1 MTMRKFGV
9 GLEPVED
16 PNPAKTMH
24 TILKRPSASWSHSV
38 YSVPFA
44 GKIIPNRD
52 YPYEG
57 LSYVLDG
64 RNHHILDGIAIGI
77 DGCELKPSRVLAY
90 PWKVIYSYSGDVKL
104 DVDYYLLGT
113 NGNPGR
119 IIIRTDKPC
128 TLEIEPLVDIR
139 WMYDHSDPSAH
150 RVEKCDNGLLFS
162 RDEVRAAVVTSS
174 PCECQ
179 TWHHPAEWFYKM
191 GSGYCEDVDGKIVF
205 RGEQRE
211 PVSLGTIRIND
222 QKTSVI
228 AASCGRS
235 EDDVMRMCTRALAD
249 YAADELSEVAN
260 AKRIVES
267 LDLRGAAAFRALGMV
282 KFGMCIGDTLSFE
295 AGDFWFRTVW
305 FRDAFEGILRNM
317 NTLFKL
323 GMENRIRAT
332 LVYAFDHRDVHGRIP
347 NFGDNYDS
355 IDATLLA
362 LIVGSE
368 YLRRKRDD
376 DLKRAIIGCADDL
389 LTSLESGDPG
399 VPNGPPV
406 LHQNG
411 LVSSAPHHSWTDGM
425 RSITAVGIT
434 LSLPIRVPEDWEY
447 EMVERFGA
455 GAVSEL
461 VKPKYFLPEVNSQWI
476 RVIKLVSELSG
487 EKRYSDLL
495 DLASSGF
502 RRMFVNEHFL
512 NNLVT
517 TDGRVDA
524 TIGSPAMVAISIADS
539 LFTDEEV
546 RVFAETIK
554 EHLLV
559 RRAGL
564 AFGVAVRESEK
575 KIYYGD
581 SEYHECVVWPR
592 DTPYLIRLLRRNHE
606 MGLVKEIIR
615 SNLNHQMKEGFLF
628 YNSELFSQDD
638 GIVPVKNP
646 VQFWS
651 QWVDEIETNTI
662 T

>member
-1 MTMRKFGV
+1 MTIRKFGV

-16 PNPAKTMH
+16 QNPAKTLH

-44 GKIIPNRD
+44 GKIVPNRD

-77 DGCELKPSRVLAY
+77 KGHELKPSRVLAY
-90 PWKVIYSYSGDVKL
+90 PWKVIYSYDGDVKL
-104 DVDYYLLGT
+104 DVDYYLLGID
-113 NGNPGR
+113 GNPGR
-119 IIIRTDKPC
+119 IIIRASEPC
-128 TLEIEPLVDIR
+128 TLEIEPLIDIR
-139 WMYDHSDPSAH
+139 WMYDRSDPSAH
-150 RVEKCDNGLLFS
+150 RVKECDNGLLFS
-162 RDEVRAAVVTSS
+162 RGEIRTAVVTSS

-179 TWHHPAEWFYKM
+179 RWHHPIDWFYKM
-191 GSGYCEDVDGKIVF
+191 GSGYREEVDGKIVF

-211 PVSLGTIRIND
+211 PVSLGTIRIAD

-228 AASCGRS
+228 AVGCGRS

-249 YAADELSEVAN
+249 YAADEQSETMD

-267 LDLRGAAAFRALGMV
+267 LDLRGAAAFRALGIT
-282 KFGMCIGDTLSFE
+282 KFGMYLGDTLSFE
-295 AGDFWFRTVW
+295 AGDLWFRTVW
-305 FRDAFEGILRNM
+305 FRDCFEGILQNTG
-317 NTLFKL
+317 TLFKL
-323 GMENRIRAT
+323 GMENRIRDT

-362 LIVGSE
+362 FIVGFE
-368 YLRRKRDD
+368 YLRRRRDD
-376 DLKRAIIGCADDL
+376 DLERMIIGCADNL
-389 LTSLESGDPG
+389 LTSLESGDPEA
-399 VPNGPPV
+399 PNGPPV

-411 LVSSAPHHSWTDGM
+411 LLSSAPHHSWTDGM
-425 RSITAVGIT
+425 RGITAVGMT
-434 LSLPIRVPEDWEY
+434 LSLPIRVPEEWEY
-447 EMVERFGA
+447 EMVERYGA
-455 GAVSEL
+455 KAVSEL
-461 VKPKYFLPEVNSQWI
+461 AKPKYFLPEVNAQWI
-476 RVIKLVSELSG
+476 MAIKLVSELSG

-512 NNLVT
+512 NNLAT

-524 TIGSPAMVAISIADS
+524 TIGSPAMVAISIADF

-546 RVFAETIK
+546 RVFMNTIK

-564 AFGVAVRESEK
+564 AFGVAVRESERK
-575 KIYYGD
+575 VYYGD
-581 SEYHECVVWPR
+581 SEYHECVVWSR
-592 DTPYLIRLLRRNHE
+592 DTPYLIRLLRRNRE
-606 MGLVKEIIR
+606 ERLVREIIR

-651 QWVDEIETNTI
+651 QWVDDLVG
-662 T
+662 

>member
-44 GKIIPNRD
+44 GKIVPNRD

-64 RNHHILDGIAIGI
+64 RNHHILDGIAISIVGH
-77 DGCELKPSRVLAY
+77 ELKPSRVLAY

-104 DVDYYLLGT
+104 DVDYYLLGID
-113 NGNPGR
+113 GNPGR
-119 IIIRTDKPC
+119 IIIRASEPC

-150 RVEKCDNGLLFS
+150 RVEERDNGLLFG
-162 RDEVRAAVVTSS
+162 RDEIRAAIVTSS

-179 TWHHPAEWFYKM
+179 RWHHPVDWFYKM
-191 GSGYCEDVDGKIVF
+191 GSGYREEVDGKIVF

-211 PVSLGTIRIND
+211 PVSLGTIRIAE

-228 AASCGRS
+228 AVGCGRS
-235 EDDVMRMCTRALAD
+235 EDDVMRMCTRALGEC
-249 YAADELSEVAN
+249 AADERSEAAN
-260 AKRIVES
+260 AKRIVKS
-267 LDLRGAAAFRALGMV
+267 LDLRGAAAFRALGMA
-282 KFGMCIGDTLSFE
+282 KFGMSMGDTLSFE

-323 GMENRIRAT
+323 GMENRIRHT
-332 LVYAFDHRDVHGRIP
+332 LVYAFDHRDMHGRIP

-362 LIVGSE
+362 LIVGAE
-368 YLRRKRDD
+368 YIRRKRDE
-376 DLKRAIIGCADDL
+376 DLERMVVGCADDL
-389 LTSLESGDPG
+389 LTSLESGDLSL
-399 VPNGPPV
+399 PNGPPV
-406 LHQNG
+406 LHPNG
-411 LVSSAPHHSWTDGM
+411 LVSSAPHHSWTDSM

-434 LSLPIRVPEDWEY
+434 LSLPIRVPDDWEC

-455 GAVSEL
+455 KAVSEMA
-461 VKPKYFLPEVNSQWI
+461 KPKYFLPEVNSQWI
-476 RVIKLVSELSG
+476 LAIKLISELSG
-487 EKRYSDLL
+487 DQRYSDLL
-495 DLASSGF
+495 DLASSSF
-502 RRMFVNEHFL
+502 RSMFVNEHFL

-524 TIGSPAMVAISIADS
+524 TIGSPAVVAISIADF
-539 LFTDEEV
+539 LFTDADI
-546 RVFAETIK
+546 RVFINTIK

-559 RRAGL
+559 RRAGM
-564 AFGVAVRESEK
+564 AFGVAVRESAK

-592 DTPYLIRLLRRNHE
+592 DTPYLIRLLRRNRE
-606 MGLVKEIIR
+606 ERLVREIIR

-628 YNSELFSQDD
+628 YNSELFSQDN

-651 QWVDEIETNTI
+651 QWVDDLVV
-662 T
+662 

>member
-1 MTMRKFGV
+1 MTIRKFGV

-16 PNPAKTMH
+16 PNPAKTLH
-24 TILKRPSASWSHSV
+24 TILKRPAASWSHSV

-44 GKIIPNRD
+44 GKIVPNRD

-77 DGCELKPSRVLAY
+77 DGHELKPSRVLAY
-90 PWKVIYSYSGDVKL
+90 PWKVIYSYSGCDVKL

-113 NGNPGR
+113 EGNPGR
-119 IIIRTDKPC
+119 IVIRANKPC
-128 TLEIEPLVDIR
+128 TIEIEPLVDIR

-150 RVEKCDNGLLFS
+150 RVEERDNGLLFG
-162 RDEVRAAVVTSS
+162 RDGIRAAVVTSS

-179 TWHHPAEWFYKM
+179 TWHHPVKWFYKM
-191 GSGYCEDVDGKIVF
+191 GSGYREEVDGKIVF

-211 PVSLGTIRIND
+211 PVSLGTITIAD

-228 AASCGRS
+228 AASCSRS
-235 EDDVMRMCTRALAD
+235 EDDVMRMCTRAMMEC
-249 YAADELSEVAN
+249 AADERSEAAN
-260 AKRIVES
+260 AKKIVES
-267 LDLRGAAAFRALGMV
+267 LDLRGAAAFRALGMA
-282 KFGMCIGDTLSFE
+282 KFGMNMGDTLSFE

-305 FRDAFEGILRNM
+305 FRDCFEGILQNID
-317 NTLFKL
+317 TLFKL
-323 GMENRIRAT
+323 GMENRIRGT

-347 NFGDNYDS
+347 NFGDNYNS
-355 IDATLLA
+355 INATLLA
-362 LIVGSE
+362 LIVGYE
-368 YLRRKRDD
+368 YIRRKRDD
-376 DLKRAIIGCADDL
+376 DLERIVVGCADDL
-389 LTSLESGDPG
+389 LTALESGDMSL
-399 VPNGPPV
+399 PNGPPV

-411 LVSSAPHHSWTDGM
+411 LISSAPHHSWTDGM
-425 RSITAVGIT
+425 RSITAGGMSLT
-434 LSLPIRVPEDWEY
+434 LPIRVPPDWEY
-447 EMVERFGA
+447 EMVERFGE

-461 VKPKYFLPEVNSQWI
+461 AKPKYFLPEVNSQWI
-476 RVIKLVSELSG
+476 LAIKLISELSG
-487 EKRYSDLL
+487 EKKYSNLARQ
-495 DLASSGF
+495 ASSGF
-502 RRMFVNEHFL
+502 KSLFVNEHFL
-512 NNLVT
+512 NNLAT

-524 TIGSPAMVAISIADS
+524 TIGSPAMVAISIADF

-564 AFGVAVRESEK
+564 AFGVAVRESKK

-592 DTPYLIRLLRRNHE
+592 DTPYLIRLLRRNRE
-606 MGLVKEIIR
+606 QRLVKEIIR

-651 QWVDEIETNTI
+651 QWVDDLVG
-662 T
+662 

>member
-1 MTMRKFGV
+1 MRKFGV

-16 PNPAKTMH
+16 SNPAKTMH
-24 TILKRPSASWSHSV
+24 TILKRPAASWSHSV

-77 DGCELKPSRVLAY
+77 DGHELKPSRVLAY

-104 DVDYYLLGT
+104 DVDYYLLGIR
-113 NGNPGR
+113 GNPGR
-119 IIIRTDKPC
+119 IIIRASEPC

-150 RVEKCDNGLLFS
+150 RVEERDNGLLFS
-162 RDEVRAAVVTSS
+162 RDGIRAAVVTSS

-179 TWHHPAEWFYKM
+179 RWHHPVGWFYKM
-191 GSGYCEDVDGKIVF
+191 GSGYREEVDGKIVF

-211 PVSLGTIRIND
+211 PVSLGTIRIAD

-235 EDDVMRMCTRALAD
+235 EDDVIRMCTRALAD
-249 YAADELSEVAN
+249 YAADERSEAAN
-260 AKRIVES
+260 AKRIVEL
-267 LDLRGAAAFRALGMV
+267 LDLSGAAAFRALGMA
-282 KFGMCIGDTLSFE
+282 KFGMYLEDTLSFE
-295 AGDFWFRTVW
+295 AGDLWFRTLW
-305 FRDAFEGILRNM
+305 FRDCFEGILQNM

-323 GMENRIRAT
+323 GMENRIRDI
-332 LVYAFDHRDVHGRIP
+332 LVYAFDRRDVYGRIP

-362 LIVGSE
+362 FIVGSE
-368 YLRRKRDD
+368 YLRRRRDD
-376 DLKRAIIGCADDL
+376 NLKRVIIGCADDL
-389 LTSLESGDPG
+389 LTSLESGDLA

-425 RSITAVGIT
+425 RSITAGGISLT
-434 LSLPIRVPEDWEY
+434 LPIRVPEDWACET
-447 EMVERFGA
+447 VERCGA
-455 GAVSEL
+455 KAVSEL
-461 VKPKYFLPEVNSQWI
+461 AKPEYFLPEVNAQWI
-476 RVIKLVSELSG
+476 RAVKLVSELSG
-487 EKRYSDLL
+487 EKRYSDIL
-495 DLASSGF
+495 DMASSGF
-502 RRMFVNEHFL
+502 RSVFLNEHFL

-524 TIGSPAMVAISIADS
+524 NIGSPAMVAISIADF
-539 LFTDEEV
+539 LFTDKEV
-546 RVFAETIK
+546 RVFMNTIK

-592 DTPYLIRLLRRNHE
+592 DTPYLIRLLRRNRE
-606 MGLVKEIIR
+606 QRLVKEIIR
-615 SNLNHQMKEGFLF
+615 SNLYHQMKEGFLF

-651 QWVDEIETNTI
+651 QWVDDLVG
-662 T
+662 

>member
-1 MTMRKFGV
+1 
-9 GLEPVED
+9 L
-16 PNPAKTMH
+16 H
-24 TILKRPSASWSHSV
+24 TILKRPAASWSHSV

-64 RNHHILDGIAIGI
+64 KNHHILDGIAIGI
-77 DGCELKPSRVLAY
+77 VGHELKPSRVLAY

-104 DVDYYLLGT
+104 DVDYYLLGI

-119 IIIRTDKPC
+119 IVIRVNEPC

-150 RVEKCDNGLLFS
+150 RVDEHDNGLSFGKG
-162 RDEVRAAVVTSS
+162 EIHAAVVTSS

-179 TWHHPAEWFYKM
+179 TWHHPVDWFYKM
-191 GSGYCEDVDGKIVF
+191 GSGYREEVDGGIVF

-211 PVSLGTIRIND
+211 PVSLGAIRIAD

-228 AASCGRS
+228 AVGCGRS
-235 EDDVMRMCTRALAD
+235 EADVMQMCMRALQE
-249 YAADELSEVAN
+249 YRADEQSEVAN

-267 LDLRGAAAFRALGMV
+267 LDLSGAPAFRALGMV
-282 KFGMCIGDTLSFE
+282 KFGMHLGDALSFE
-295 AGDFWFRTVW
+295 AGDLWFRTVW
-305 FRDAFEGILRNM
+305 FRDAFEGILQNID
-317 NTLFKL
+317 TLFKL
-323 GMENRIRAT
+323 GMENRIRDT
-332 LVYAFDHRDVHGRIP
+332 LVYAFDHRDEHGRIP
-347 NFGDNYDS
+347 NFGDNYNS

-376 DLKRAIIGCADDL
+376 DLERMVIGCADDL
-389 LTSLESGDPG
+389 LTALKSGDPA

-406 LHQNG
+406 LHRNR
-411 LVSSAPHHSWTDGM
+411 LISSAPHHSWTDGM
-425 RSITAVGIT
+425 RSITAGG
-434 LSLPIRVPEDWEY
+434 LSLALPIRVPENWGY
-447 EMVERFGA
+447 EMVERFGTD
-455 GAVSEL
+455 AVSEL
-461 VKPKYFLPEVNSQWI
+461 AKPKYFLPEVNSQWI
-476 RVIKLVSELSG
+476 LAVKLISELSG

-495 DLASSGF
+495 DLAPSGF
-502 RRMFVNEHFL
+502 NSLFVNEHFL

-524 TIGSPAMVAISIADS
+524 TIGSPAMVAISIADF

-546 RVFAETIK
+546 RVFTETIK

-592 DTPYLIRLLRRNHE
+592 DTPYLIRLLRRNRE
-606 MGLVKEIIR
+606 KRLVKEISR

-651 QWVDEIETNTI
+651 QWVDDLVG
-662 T
+662 